1 MTEPE
6 SLWDLAAGQRA
17 SLESPLDD
25 LLRVLAADSDLR
37 AAANLEAIAQLRAVL
52 REVPATVAPDA
63 PVQIPAQSAL
73 LLARLLLSR
82 FR

>member
-1 MTEPE
+1 METE

-25 LLRVLAADSDLR
+25 LLLTLAADSDLR
-37 AAANLEAIAQLRAVL
+37 SAANFEAIAQLRAVL

-63 PVQIPAQSAL
+63 PVQIPAQAAL
-73 LLARLLLSR
+73 LLARLLLAR

>member
-1 MTEPE
+1 METE
-6 SLWDLAAGQRA
+6 SLWDLAAGRRC

-25 LLRVLAADSDLR
+25 LLLTLAGDSDLR
-37 AAANLEAIAQLRAVL
+37 AAANLEAISQLRAVL

-63 PVQIPAQSAL
+63 PVQIPAQAAL